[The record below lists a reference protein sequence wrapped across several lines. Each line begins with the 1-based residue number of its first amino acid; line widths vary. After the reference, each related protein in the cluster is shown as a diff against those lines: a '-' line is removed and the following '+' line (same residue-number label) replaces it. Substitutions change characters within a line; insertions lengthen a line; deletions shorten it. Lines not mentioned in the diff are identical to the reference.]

1 MRGLKAMEP
10 VAMVDFLYFGE
21 ANVDQESLELFLG
34 LAEELKLKGLTGS
47 SSGGKEFRDKE
58 VAFAFAKNIE
68 ERKPIVKTN
77 PTLTKPTKPLDVT
90 SSVKRESSSSAA
102 LVSVE
107 DYQLEEQTKSMMTVT
122 EKEMQDGNQKR
133 KVWACNIC
141 GKEGKRENMK
151 MHIES
156 NHITSNSSYSCDI
169 CGKVSRSRDGL
180 RQHKAR
186 RQCK

>member
-1 MRGLKAMEP
+1 MEL

-21 ANVDQESLELFLG
+21 ANVYQESLELFLG
-34 LAEELKLKGLTGS
+34 LAEELKLKGLTS
-47 SSGGKEFRDKE
+47 SSSEGKEFRGKE
-58 VAFAFAKNIE
+58 AAFAFAKNIE
-68 ERKPIVKTN
+68 ERKPIFKTN
-77 PTLTKPTKPLDVT
+77 PTKPLDVT
-90 SSVKRESSSSAA
+90 SNVKRESSSSAA